1 MYCIHIIIHNSYY
14 IYLNFHVFD
23 VLLTFLRSKLGG
35 GSGREMKGCRREKKR
50 KGTCSIQRIFSRR
63 IAIWIVPSPSLRVIF
78 RFDHTFCRHCFF
90 FTVQQDHQEQVNLLF
105 VWFWFFFFFLLTTLG
120 KSVSCI
126 TNLSMFHSFAGHW
139 RAAYSTESPV

>member
-1 MYCIHIIIHNSYY
+1 MMYCIHVIIHNSNY

-23 VLLTFLRSKLGG
+23 VLMTFLRSKLGG
-35 GSGREMKGCRREKKR
+35 GRGGEMKGCRREKKR

-63 IAIWIVPSPSLRVIF
+63 IAIWIVPSPSFRVIF
-78 RFDHTFCRHCFF
+78 RFDHTSCRHCFF
-90 FTVQQDHQEQVNLLF
+90 FTVQQDHWASKF
-105 VWFWFFFFFLLTTLG
+105 AVWLVLIFFLTTLG

-126 TNLSMFHSFAGHW
+126 TNVSMFHSFAGHW